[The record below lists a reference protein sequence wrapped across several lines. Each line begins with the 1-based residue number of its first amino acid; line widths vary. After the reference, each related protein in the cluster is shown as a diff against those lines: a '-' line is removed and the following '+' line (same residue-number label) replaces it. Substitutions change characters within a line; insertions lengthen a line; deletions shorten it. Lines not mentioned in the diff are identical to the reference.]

1 MAHTIEDQTLALAG
15 IVQACLIVRELAYQG
30 QAPEHAFQAS
40 VASIFRM
47 DAPDVSS
54 VYDGVLRLG
63 DGLRHL
69 RKQLAGQAGTQ
80 DAEIMRHSLTLLH
93 LAQQLMQEK
102 AMMQNI
108 ANEIKL
114 IEQREQGH
122 GWLEPSRIE
131 DLAKLYQ
138 QTISTLSPK
147 VMVKGNPNQ
156 LNQPWVAQRIRSA
169 LLAGIRSA
177 VLWHQCG
184 GSKWSLLF
192 RRKRFIEVTDHLL
205 SLIHISEPTRPY

>member
-47 DAPDVSS
+47 DAPDVPS

-69 RKQLAGQAGTQ
+69 RKQLSGQAGQQ

-93 LAQQLMQEK
+93 LGQQVLQDP
-102 AMMQNI
+102 AMLQTLG
-108 ANEIKL
+108 NEIQA
-114 IEQREQGH
+114 IELREKEQD
-122 GWLEPSRIE
+122 WLHSSRIE
-131 DLAKLYQ
+131 DLASLYQ
-138 QTISTLSPK
+138 KTISTLSPK
-147 VMVKGNPNQ
+147 IMVKGDPKQ
-156 LNQPWVAQRIRSA
+156 LNQPWVAQRIRAA
-169 LLAGIRSA
+169 LMAGIRSA

-184 GSKWSLLF
+184 GRKLNLLF
-192 RRKRFIEVTDHLL
+192 RRKSFINATDHLL
-205 SLIHISEPTRPY
+205 RNGLKAV

>member
-1 MAHTIEDQTLALAG
+1 MARTIEDQTLALAG

-30 QAPEHAFQAS
+30 QAPEHAFAASIAS
-40 VASIFRM
+40 VFRM
-47 DAPDVSS
+47 DAPDVPA

-69 RKQLAGQAGTQ
+69 RKQLAGQAGNQ
-80 DAEIMRHSLTLLH
+80 DAAIMRHSLTLLH
-93 LAQQLMQEK
+93 LAQQLMLEP
-102 AMMQNI
+102 AMMQTVG
-108 ANEIKL
+108 NEIPEIGLREK
-114 IEQREQGH
+114 EQD
-122 GWLEPSRIE
+122 WLDPGRIE
-131 DLAKLYQ
+131 ALANLYQ
-138 QTISTLSPK
+138 QTISTLTPK

-184 GSKWSLLF
+184 GRKLNLLF
-192 RRKRFIEVTDHLL
+192 RRKSFIEATDSLL
-205 SLIHISEPTRPY
+205 RNGLRVV

>member
-47 DAPDVSS
+47 DAPDVPS

-69 RKQLAGQAGTQ
+69 RKQLSGQAGQQ

-93 LAQQLMQEK
+93 LGQQVLQDP
-102 AMMQNI
+102 AMLQTLG
-108 ANEIKL
+108 NEIQA
-114 IEQREQGH
+114 IELREKEQD
-122 GWLEPSRIE
+122 WLHSSRIE
-131 DLAKLYQ
+131 DLASLYQ
-138 QTISTLSPK
+138 KTISTLSPK
-147 VMVKGNPNQ
+147 IMVKGDPKQ
-156 LNQPWVAQRIRSA
+156 LNQPWVAQRIRAA
-169 LLAGIRSA
+169 LMAGIRSA
-177 VLWHQCG
+177 VLCHQCG
-184 GSKWSLLF
+184 GRKLNLLF
-192 RRKRFIEVTDHLL
+192 RR
-205 SLIHISEPTRPY
+205 

>member
-47 DAPDVSS
+47 NAPDVPS

-69 RKQLAGQAGTQ
+69 RKQLAGQAGQQ

-93 LAQQLMQEK
+93 LGQQVLQDP
-102 AMMQNI
+102 AMLQTLG
-108 ANEIKL
+108 NEIQA
-114 IEQREQGH
+114 IELREKEQD
-122 GWLEPSRIE
+122 WLHASRIE
-131 DLAKLYQ
+131 DLAALYQ
-138 QTISTLSPK
+138 KTISTLSPK
-147 VMVKGNPNQ
+147 IMVKGNPKQ
-156 LNQPWVAQRIRSA
+156 LNQPWVAQRIRAA
-169 LLAGIRSA
+169 LMAGIRSA

-184 GSKWSLLF
+184 GRKLNLLF
-192 RRKRFIEVTDHLL
+192 RRKSFINATEHLL
-205 SLIHISEPTRPY
+205 RNGLRAV

>member
-47 DAPDVSS
+47 DAPDVPS

-69 RKQLAGQAGTQ
+69 RKQLSGQAGQQ

-93 LAQQLMQEK
+93 LGQQVLQDS
-102 AMMQNI
+102 AMLQTLG
-108 ANEIKL
+108 NEIQA
-114 IEQREQGH
+114 IELREKEQD
-122 GWLEPSRIE
+122 WLHSSRIE
-131 DLAKLYQ
+131 DLASLYQ
-138 QTISTLSPK
+138 KTISTLSPK
-147 VMVKGNPNQ
+147 IMVKGDPKQ
-156 LNQPWVAQRIRSA
+156 LNQPWVAQRIRAA
-169 LLAGIRSA
+169 LMAGIRSA

-184 GSKWSLLF
+184 GRKLNLLF
-192 RRKRFIEVTDHLL
+192 RRKSFINATDHLL
-205 SLIHISEPTRPY
+205 RNGLKAV

>member
-47 DAPDVSS
+47 DAPDVPS

-69 RKQLAGQAGTQ
+69 RKQLSGQAGQQ

-93 LAQQLMQEK
+93 LGQQVLQDP
-102 AMMQNI
+102 AMLQTLG
-108 ANEIKL
+108 NEIQA
-114 IEQREQGH
+114 IELREKEQD
-122 GWLEPSRIE
+122 WLHSSRIE
-131 DLAKLYQ
+131 DLASLYQ
-138 QTISTLSPK
+138 KTISTLSPK
-147 VMVKGNPNQ
+147 IMVKGDPKQ
-156 LNQPWVAQRIRSA
+156 LNQPWVAQRIRAA
-169 LLAGIRSA
+169 LMAGIRSA

-184 GSKWSLLF
+184 GRKLNLLF
-192 RRKRFIEVTDHLL
+192 RRKSFINATDHLL
-205 SLIHISEPTRPY
+205 RNGLRAV

>member
-30 QAPEHAFQAS
+30 QAPEHAFQVS

-47 DAPDVSS
+47 DAPDVPS

-69 RKQLAGQAGTQ
+69 RKQLSGQAGQQ

-93 LAQQLMQEK
+93 LGQQVLQDP
-102 AMMQNI
+102 AMLQTLG
-108 ANEIKL
+108 NEIQA
-114 IEQREQGH
+114 IELREKEQD
-122 GWLEPSRIE
+122 WLHSSRIE
-131 DLAKLYQ
+131 DLASLYQ
-138 QTISTLSPK
+138 KTISTLSPK
-147 VMVKGNPNQ
+147 IMVKGDPKQ
-156 LNQPWVAQRIRSA
+156 LNQPWVAQRIRAA
-169 LLAGIRSA
+169 LMAGIRSA

-184 GSKWSLLF
+184 GRKLNLLF
-192 RRKRFIEVTDHLL
+192 RRKSFINATDHLL
-205 SLIHISEPTRPY
+205 RNGLRAV